1 MLISVIFTQKSELYQ
16 FSTTE
21 VDENVFITLTQTQS
35 RRLRAEVLKS
45 GGLDLSQHM
54 KTIQDKW
61 SMLFSQYIKGCPR
74 TLL

>member
-1 MLISVIFTQKSELYQ
+1 MLISVIFTQKSEYQ

-35 RRLRAEVLKS
+35 RRLRAEVFKS

-61 SMLFSQYIKGCPR
+61 SMLFSQYMKGCPR